1 MSIVGTDEMLDRIDE
16 LEAERDH
23 WEAVA
28 IARQARGI
36 VLAQKLDAAEAEL
49 TKAMGA
55 METAID
61 TMDKPHYGC
70 RDNQLDNA
78 CDARN
83 GLVYILQELI
93 EYQEKGMKNE

>member
-1 MSIVGTDEMLDRIDE
+1 MSIVGTDEMLDRIE
-16 LEAERDH
+16 KLEAMLQ
-23 WEAVA
+23 
-28 IARQARGI
+28 I
-36 VLAQKLDAAEAEL
+36 
-49 TKAMGA
+49 AMGA